1 MRRGS
6 ASDASNNLP
15 QTLTSFVGRAR
26 ELAELRALLPASRV
40 LTITGSGGCGKSRL
54 AAQAARAALEDF
66 SDGAWWVELAPI
78 TDPSLIAPVLAQVFG
93 VRPLPGQTELDA
105 VVSYLAPRD
114 ALVLIDNCEHLLEA
128 ATGIVEALARGC
140 PRLRVVSTSREPLRA
155 EGETEWRV
163 PSLSLLSDHAEG
175 EPTDASDAVRLFV
188 ERAAQVRPGFRLTP
202 DNAPTVA
209 AICRDLDGIPLA
221 IELAAARLRAF
232 SLEQVT
238 AGLSDRLR
246 HLTGGTRSA
255 LPRHQTLRASVEWSH
270 ELLTDQ
276 ERLTF
281 RRAGVFVGGF
291 SMEAAERVCSGEGI
305 AADQV
310 LGHIATL
317 VEKSIV
323 QAEEHGPAVRYR
335 LLETM
340 RQYALER
347 LDGAGET
354 EKVRDRHRD
363 FYLDFAVN
371 IEPGLL
377 TPRQPEFLDRLDP
390 EAANLAVAIERASA
404 TEPVKALQLCVA
416 LTFWWRLRSLFSQ
429 GEVGFARALDAATEP
444 SELRAR
450 ALWGR
455 AYLLIFAG
463 TFEAAFPAAQQ
474 ALEAAEEI
482 GDDSTTARVLWLLGI
497 VRQWPDPI
505 GCRPGLERA
514 RDLAAS
520 SGDDFALMHATQ
532 AIGMSYTMQ
541 DDYRRA
547 KPFHED
553 ALRIA
558 ERLGQRE
565 AIAWYWVATAIRA
578 WFTGDMPT
586 LRDAAENAE
595 ALALSVGDVVT
606 ESAGLLGK
614 AAFDIETGRP
624 RRALERGA
632 AARDRALAKGGAFV
646 LGAVDMGVGV
656 AFAADGRLEEAR
668 STLETLV
675 GQAAGGWAYILAKAQ
690 TFLAEVAR
698 LQGDTERARTV
709 AAEGFE
715 LAGRTGN
722 AIVAAQ
728 VCLVLGRLA
737 AERREWTEA
746 QRMHHEALLVAV
758 DRGWPRVPRVFE
770 ALAETAAGLE
780 SYAEAARLLG
790 VAARSWSETDVVPW
804 PHQRDEVTALESQV
818 REALGVEASEQA
830 LEDGRAMT
838 TEEAV
843 AYVRRAR
850 GKRKRPSAGWES
862 LTPTELEV
870 ARHAAAG
877 MTNPEI
883 AARMFISRDTVRTHL
898 SHIFGKLALKNRS
911 ELAGEVARRGDLAQ
925 G

>member
-1 MRRGS
+1 MA
-6 ASDASNNLP
+6 ASGMPNNLP
-15 QTLTSFVGRAR
+15 QPLTSFVGRTR
-26 ELAELRALLPASRV
+26 ELAELRTLLPASRL

-54 AAQAARAALEDF
+54 ALQAAREALGGF
-66 SDGAWWVELAPI
+66 SEGAWWVELAPVM
-78 TDPSLIAPVLAQVFG
+78 DPSLIAPVLAQVFG

-114 ALVLIDNCEHLLEA
+114 ALVVIDNCEHLLEE
-128 ATGIVEALARGC
+128 ATRIVEALARAC
-140 PRLRVVSTSREPLRA
+140 PDLRVVTTSREPLRA

-163 PSLSLLSDHAEG
+163 PSLSLPSDDAEG
-175 EPTDASDAVRLFV
+175 EVSDALRLFV
-188 ERAAQVRPGFRLTP
+188 ERAAQVRPGFELTR
-202 DNAPTVA
+202 DNRRAVA
-209 AICRDLDGIPLA
+209 TICRELDGIPLA

-232 SLEQVT
+232 SLEQVA

-246 HLTGGTRSA
+246 HLTSGTRSA

-276 ERLTF
+276 ERLIL
-281 RRAGVFVGGF
+281 RRLGVFVGGF
-291 SMEAAERVCSGEGI
+291 TIEAAERVCSGDEI
-305 AADQV
+305 ETDHV
-310 LGHIATL
+310 LGHVAAL

-323 QAEEHGPAVRYR
+323 QAEDHGPAVRYR
-335 LLETM
+335 MHETM

-347 LDGAGET
+347 LDEAGET

-363 FYLDFAVN
+363 YYLDFAVR

-377 TPRQPEFLDRLDP
+377 TPRQPEFLDQLDP
-390 EAANLAVAIERASA
+390 EVANLSLAIDRASA
-404 TEPVKALQLCVA
+404 TEPERALRLCVA
-416 LTFWWRLRSLFSQ
+416 LTLWWRLRGFFSQ
-429 GEVGFARALDAATEP
+429 GEAGFALALDAATEP
-444 SELRAR
+444 SQLRAR

-463 TFEAAFPAAQQ
+463 AFESAFPTAQL

-497 VRQWPDPI
+497 VMQWPDPI

-520 SGDDFALMHATQ
+520 SGDDFALMHSTQ
-532 AIGMSYTMQ
+532 AIGMSYCMQ
-541 DDYRRA
+541 DDYHRGE
-547 KPFHED
+547 PFHED
-553 ALRIA
+553 ARRIA

-565 AIAWYWVATAIRA
+565 AMAWYWVFTAIRA
-578 WFTGDMPT
+578 WFSGDMPT
-586 LRDAAENAE
+586 LRDAADNVE

-624 RRALERGA
+624 RRALERGM

-646 LGAVDMGVGV
+646 LGGVDLGIGI
-656 AFAADGRLEEAR
+656 AYAADGRLEEAR
-668 STLETLV
+668 FTLETVV
-675 GQAAGGWAYILAKAQ
+675 GQGAGGWAYILVKAHA
-690 TFLAEVAR
+690 FLAEVAR
-698 LQGDTERARTV
+698 LQGDTERART
-709 AAEGFE
+709 AAADGFE

-722 AIVAAQ
+722 AIVAAE
-728 VCLVLGRLA
+728 VCVVLGRLA
-737 AERREWTEA
+737 AARREWTEA

-790 VAARSWSETDVVPW
+790 AAERSWSESDVVPW
-804 PHQRDEVTALESQV
+804 PHQRDEVTRLVSRV
-818 REALGVEASEQA
+818 REALGESFGQA
-830 LEDGRAMT
+830 LEEGRAMT

-898 SHIFGKLALKNRS
+898 SHIFGKLGLKNRS
-911 ELAGEVARRGDLAQ
+911 ELAGEVARRGDLVED
-925 G
+925 

>member
-1 MRRGS
+1 
-6 ASDASNNLP
+6 
-15 QTLTSFVGRAR
+15 
-26 ELAELRALLPASRV
+26 
-40 LTITGSGGCGKSRL
+40 
-54 AAQAARAALEDF
+54 
-66 SDGAWWVELAPI
+66 
-78 TDPSLIAPVLAQVFG
+78 
-93 VRPLPGQTELDA
+93 
-105 VVSYLAPRD
+105 
-114 ALVLIDNCEHLLEA
+114 
-128 ATGIVEALARGC
+128 
-140 PRLRVVSTSREPLRA
+140 
-155 EGETEWRV
+155 
-163 PSLSLLSDHAEG
+163 
-175 EPTDASDAVRLFV
+175 VRLFV

-209 AICRDLDGIPLA
+209 AICRELDGIPLA

-232 SLEQVT
+232 SIEQIT
-238 AGLSDRLR
+238 SGLADRLR

-255 LPRHQTLRASVEWSH
+255 LPRYQTLRASVEWSH

-276 ERLTF
+276 ERLVF
-281 RRAGVFVGGF
+281 RRLGVFVGGF
-291 SMEAAERVCSGEGI
+291 TMEAAERACFGDGI

-310 LGHIATL
+310 LGHIAAL

-323 QAEEHGPAVRYR
+323 QAEEHGPVVRYR

-347 LDGAGET
+347 LDEAGET
-354 EKVRDRHRD
+354 ERVRDRHRN

-390 EAANLAVAIERASA
+390 EAANLAAAIERALA
-404 TEPVKALQLCVA
+404 TEPEKALQLCVA

-429 GEVGFARALDAATEP
+429 GDAGFARALDAATEP

-463 TFEAAFPAAQQ
+463 AFESAFPAAQQ
-474 ALEAAEEI
+474 ALEAAEEL

-497 VRQWPDPI
+497 VMLWPDPI

-514 RDLAAS
+514 RELAS
-520 SGDDFALMHATQ
+520 LSGDEFALMHATQ
-532 AIGMSYTMQ
+532 AIGMSYTFQ

-558 ERLGQRE
+558 EGLGQRE
-565 AIAWYWVATAIRA
+565 AIAWYWLARVLNA
-578 WFTGDMPT
+578 WFGGDIAV
-586 LRDAAENAE
+586 LRETAGNAE
-595 ALALSVGDVVT
+595 TLALSVGDVVT
-606 ESAGLLGK
+606 ESGGLLGK

-624 RRALERGA
+624 RRALERVV
-632 AARDRALAKGGAFV
+632 AARERALTKGGALILV
-646 LGAVDMGVGV
+646 SVDLGIGIAY
-656 AFAADGRLEEAR
+656 AADGRLEEAR
-668 STLETLV
+668 STLETMV
-675 GQAAGGWAYILAKAQ
+675 DQAAGGWAYVLAKAQ

-698 LQGDTERARTV
+698 LQGDTERART
-709 AAEGFE
+709 AAADGFE

-722 AIVAAQ
+722 AIVAAEAC
-728 VCLVLGRLA
+728 VVLGRLA
-737 AERREWTEA
+737 AARREWTEA

-758 DRGWPRVPRVFE
+758 DRGWPRVPRVLE
-770 ALAETAAGLE
+770 ALAEAAAGRE

-790 VAARSWSETDVVPW
+790 AAERSWSETGVVPW
-804 PHQRDEVTALESQV
+804 THQRGEVTTLESRV
-818 REALGVEASEQA
+818 REALGVEAFERA
-830 LEDGRAMT
+830 LEEGRAMT

-843 AYVRRAR
+843 AYVRRPR
-850 GKRKRPSAGWES
+850 GKRQRPSAGWES

-870 ARHAAAG
+870 ARHAGAG

-898 SHIFGKLALKNRS
+898 SHIFGKLGLKNRS
-911 ELAGEVARRGDLAQ
+911 ELAGEVARRGDLVQ
-925 G
+925 E